1 LRFFFLSSAKLS
13 YFGCANKIHDSG
25 SYGLAIDN
33 LVKVTIV
40 TADGSIRTA
49 SSTENVDLF
58 WAIRGGGCNFGVVT
72 EFVYKL
78 HPQRKTV
85 YAGRIVFAPSALE
98 KLIAA
103 TENWW
108 VKGPNEKEGMVQLL
122 TRGPDRKV
130 RL

>member
-1 LRFFFLSSAKLS
+1 LV
-13 YFGCANKIHDSG
+13 
-25 SYGLAIDN
+25 IDN

-40 TADGSIRTA
+40 TADGSIQTA
-49 SSTENVDLF
+49 SSTENADLF
-58 WAIRGGGCNFGVVT
+58 WAIRGGGCNFGVAT

-85 YAGRIVFAPSALE
+85 YGGRIVFTPDALE

-103 TENWW
+103 TDDWW
-108 VKGPNEKEGMVQLL
+108 DKGPNEKDGMVQLL

-130 RL
+130 EL